1 MDNQHL
7 RTNIVLDKQLVETA
21 LQATGLKTRRQ
32 LVEYAL
38 RELVRHHQQRK
49 LLDLKGKIKWEGDLA
64 SMREAPWF

>member
-7 RTNIVLDKQLVETA
+7 RTNIVLDKQLVEAA

-49 LLDLKGKIKWEGDLA
+49 LLDLKGKITWEGDLA
-64 SMREAPWF
+64 SLREAP

>member
-64 SMREAPWF
+64 SMREAP

>member
-32 LVEYAL
+32 LVEHAL

-64 SMREAPWF
+64 SMREAP

>member
-49 LLDLKGKIKWEGDLA
+49 LLDLKGKITWEGDLA
-64 SMREAPWF
+64 SMRAENR

>member
-7 RTNIVLDKQLVETA
+7 RTHIVLDKKLVE
-21 LQATGLKTRRQ
+21 ATGLKTRRQ

-49 LLDLKGKIKWEGDLA
+49 LLDLKGKITWEGDLA
-64 SMREAPWF
+64 SMRAENR

>member
-64 SMREAPWF
+64 SMRAENR

>member
-49 LLDLKGKIKWEGDLA
+49 LRLKRQNYLGG
-64 SMREAPWF
+64 